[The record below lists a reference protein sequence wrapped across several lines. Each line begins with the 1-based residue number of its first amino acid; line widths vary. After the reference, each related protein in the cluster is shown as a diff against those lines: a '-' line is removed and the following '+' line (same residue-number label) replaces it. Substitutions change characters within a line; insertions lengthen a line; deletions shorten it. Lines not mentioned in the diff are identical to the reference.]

1 VFEALQK
8 GDRNAAVDALRD
20 QFRASKLI
28 PQEEKDLLAPPGTGW
43 GNVPVTQANGDPL
56 PKGPSPAA
64 WSVVMPGC
72 NPPCAPPIA
81 NEIGGLDDTVKVL
94 ESGP

>member
-1 VFEALQK
+1 MYEALQR
-8 GDRNAAVDALRD
+8 GDQNAAVDALRD

-43 GNVPVTQANGDPL
+43 GKPNVPPPVQNNLSPRAYTPL
-56 PKGPSPAA
+56 PPPFE
-64 WSVVMPGC
+64 SV
-72 NPPCAPPIA
+72 A
-81 NEIGGLDDTVKVL
+81 GLEDTVKVL